1 MNSEGRKDEENERT
15 GKKRWKTRVRSDGG
29 SLMCLCWGGV
39 EGGEEST
46 SDFMFAF
53 ARMFAYTRGVCLC
66 ALGEP
71 LIVY

>member
-1 MNSEGRKDEENERT
+1 MEKKNE
-15 GKKRWKTRVRSDGG
+15 KKRWKSRVRRRREFDVFVLGRVLRG
-29 SLMCLCWGGV
+29 A
-39 EGGEEST
+39 EPT

>member
-1 MNSEGRKDEENERT
+1 MNSEGRKDEENERK

-29 SLMCLCWGGV
+29 SLMCLCGG
-39 EGGEEST
+39 GST

-53 ARMFAYTRGVCLC
+53 ARVFAYTRGVCLC